1 MINKIKSWAPN
12 GLKKIVGYSYPL
24 NRSIAYKYFQPNFDQ
39 LNLSDFFLFRC
50 DNFETV
56 FIAENNLAI
65 LASNPVECK
74 HVFYF
79 FSISGSNCG
88 RFEVNSDSFHY
99 QLKIDSEMTG
109 GETIGG
115 FIHQTEYSSE
125 FLEKIPGID
134 SKQLIF
140 HHRGYTGF
148 RRKESSSSCFSF
160 LHGNF
165 GGMYIHKGKLLSISR
180 QRSEHYY
187 TPQIIIKTDKF
198 YELFFL
204 NPTNKKLKIL
214 IFLID
219 KYNKS
224 RTIGNLKVD
233 PFGSCKFELNTLS
246 ENEIGNISWK
256 TNLPVGRAIVFEN
269 NDILFDVFHS

>member
-1 MINKIKSWAPN
+1 MINKIKSWVPN

-39 LNLSDFFLFRC
+39 FNLSDFFLFRC
-50 DNFETV
+50 DDFETV

-65 LASNPVECK
+65 LTTNPVECK

-79 FSISGSNCG
+79 FGISGSNCG

-99 QLKIDSEMTG
+99 QLKIDSEMTN

-125 FLEKIPGID
+125 FLEKIPSID

-140 HHRGYTGF
+140 QHRGYTGF

-165 GGMYIHKGKLLSISR
+165 GGMYIRKGKLLSISR

-187 TPQIIIKTDKF
+187 TPQIIIKIDKF

-204 NPTNKKLKIL
+204 NPTSKMLIISIIL
-214 IFLID
+214 VD
-219 KYNKS
+219 KYNQS
-224 RTIGNLKVD
+224 RTIGNSKVS
-233 PFGSCKFELNTLS
+233 PFGSYKFELNTFS
-246 ENEIGNISWK
+246 ESQIQNISWK

-269 NDILFDVFHS
+269 NGVLFDVFHS

>member
-1 MINKIKSWAPN
+1 MN
-12 GLKKIVGYSYPL
+12 V
-24 NRSIAYKYFQPNFDQ
+24 
-39 LNLSDFFLFRC
+39 SDFFLFRC
-50 DNFETV
+50 DNFDTV

-65 LASNPVECK
+65 FTSDPVECK

-115 FIHQTEYSSE
+115 FIHQTAYPNE
-125 FLEKIPGID
+125 FLEKIPVID

-140 HHRGYTGF
+140 QHRGYTGF

-165 GGMYIHKGKLLSISR
+165 GGMYIRKGKLHSMSR
-180 QRSEHYY
+180 QRSEHCY
-187 TPQIIIKTDKF
+187 TPQIIIKNDKF

-204 NPTNKKLKIL
+204 NPTSKMLIISIIL
-214 IFLID
+214 VD

-224 RTIGNLKVD
+224 RTIGNSKIS
-233 PFGSCKFELNTLS
+233 PFGSYKFELSTFS
-246 ENEIGNISWK
+246 ESEIENISWK
-256 TNLPVGRAIVFEN
+256 TNLPIGRAIVFEN
-269 NDILFDVFHS
+269 NGVLFDVFHS

>member
-1 MINKIKSWAPN
+1 MIDKIKSWVPHSF
-12 GLKKIVGYSYPL
+12 KKIVSYSYPF
-24 NRSIAYKYFQPNFDQ
+24 NRSNQYTYFQPNFDQ
-39 LNLSDFFLFRC
+39 LNVSDFFLFRC
-50 DNFETV
+50 DNFDTV

-65 LASNPVECK
+65 LTTNPVECK

-79 FSISGSNCG
+79 FGISGSNCG

-140 HHRGYTGF
+140 QHRGYTGF

-165 GGMYIHKGKLLSISR
+165 
-180 QRSEHYY
+180 
-187 TPQIIIKTDKF
+187 
-198 YELFFL
+198 
-204 NPTNKKLKIL
+204 
-214 IFLID
+214 
-219 KYNKS
+219 
-224 RTIGNLKVD
+224 
-233 PFGSCKFELNTLS
+233 
-246 ENEIGNISWK
+246 
-256 TNLPVGRAIVFEN
+256 
-269 NDILFDVFHS
+269 